1 MLIPRVRWLDE
12 DGTSISVAMEDIGI
26 EVFSICSLKKHGA
39 KVLLS
44 WIKNRRKQIKRGEE
58 VVQVV
63 SSELIERR
71 KFLKRFRKVHTNR
84 RKVNEGRRRE
94 EEEGTTVKSNCGSN
108 ESMRRGG
115 FDLKVWVHCRG

>member
-1 MLIPRVRWLDE
+1 MQPEETWSESNVDLDL
-12 DGTSISVAMEDIGI
+12 DSAQ
-26 EVFSICSLKKHGA
+26 
-39 KVLLS
+39 
-44 WIKNRRKQIKRGEE
+44 KQPDKRGKE

-63 SSELIERR
+63 SSELIERQ
-71 KFLKRFRKVHTNR
+71 KFLKKFRKVHTNR